1 MQGTRNVR
9 ENATSQLNASVGLSP
24 SQVHT
29 ILVSVNVRSVY
40 SLTMLCLK
48 NKTLDEMLSPRSH
61 GGGIN
66 VHIYEKKTLCSRLG
80 NNSLRKGRNTT
91 P

>member
-66 VHIYEKKTLCSRLG
+66 VYIYMKKKKPVL
-80 NNSLRKGRNTT
+80 
-91 P
+91 